1 MKYLMCLVM
10 IVVVFS
16 RAGNVLAEEYLI
28 KPGDTLNLMVLGEND
43 LTRHAI
49 VSPQGCVT
57 LPLVNDVQVVGMTTA
72 RAAREITKALQ
83 KFMKNPQVSV
93 ELLEL
98 GKIQVTVSGEVK
110 TPSVVSLPYGA
121 RLMDAVTAAGS
132 YTQTA
137 DLSQIKVSRQ
147 GSEPA
152 TVDLSKFLLSG
163 DATTNITI
171 SSGDTVFI
179 PSSAGTIGSIMVLG
193 AVLQAG
199 SRPLTQGMTI
209 REAIMAA
216 GGPTPLADLNNM
228 TLRHDGSTETAPI
241 DYARVT
247 SGDIAAN
254 PQLKPGDVIMIAARE
269 LLGSYTIGGAVGA
282 PSKYDLKG
290 KTTITEAIAIAGGV
304 RGKAKLNEVRILR
317 SSGNQV
323 QTLTAKVSDIYVG
336 KIPNIELQDQD
347 NVWVPEAG
355 QKTDLMKAAS
365 LALSLAWL
373 LTRGR

>member
-1 MKYLMCLVM
+1 MKYLMCLVT
-10 IVVVFS
+10 IVVTFS
-16 RAGNVLAEEYLI
+16 CAGSIPAEEYLI

-43 LTRHAI
+43 LTRHVV

-57 LPLVNDVQVVGMTTA
+57 LPLANDVQVVGMTTA
-72 RAAREITKALQ
+72 QAAQEITKVLK

-110 TPSVVSLPYGA
+110 NPSVVLLPHGA
-121 RLMDAVTAAGS
+121 RLMDAVTAAGG
-132 YTQTA
+132 YTETA
-137 DLSQIKVSRQ
+137 DLSQIKVSGP

-163 DATTNITI
+163 DATTNITV

-199 SRPLTQGMTI
+199 SRPLTQGMTV

-216 GGPTPLADLNNM
+216 GGPTPLADLNSM
-228 TLRHDGSTETAPI
+228 TLRHGGSTETTPI

-269 LLGSYTIGGAVGA
+269 VLGSYTIGGAVGA

-323 QTLTAKVSDIYVG
+323 QTLTAKVSDIYAG
-336 KIPNIELQDQD
+336 KTPNIELQDQD

-355 QKTDLMKAAS
+355 QKTDFMKAAS